1 MSGSFTTYFNHNK
14 STLNFYKGTKLR
26 DLQSELYRIKKD
38 LEILPTRLQGSLSGE
53 SSNSLLRGRFAER
66 TKLENKIEKYEK
78 KIADLEKK
86 IERHEFLAANPD
98 ELVKEYLL
106 HLPADRKK
114 IELDDL
120 YERHSLTTVPDLSR
134 FTELRH
140 LNLSC
145 NRHLSY
151 GFDRLPTT
159 LKKLI
164 CFKTNAPEDASWI
177 LRLVN
182 LEWLNL
188 CRNDRIREL
197 PDLSSLENLVD
208 LDISLMDLRGIPNL
222 PLNNISLLRIPIQGL
237 PRYYSKTAYGRAQI
251 NDMQTFECLTKSHSS
266 QIIRRINR
274 INQFDHIR
282 EELLATGAKIV
293 LSPSRLA
300 RLLDQSELDVD
311 SDWSDIY
318 ECQTR
323 RVHTTVYSW

>member
-1 MSGSFTTYFNHNK
+1 MSGSFTTYFNRNN

-26 DLQSELYRIKKD
+26 DLQSELYRIKKALDNPD
-38 LEILPTRLQGSLSGE
+38 LVRTD
-53 SSNSLLRGRFAER
+53 R
-66 TKLENKIEKYEK
+66 TKLENKNEKYEK
-78 KIADLEKK
+78 KLADLEQK

-106 HLPADRKK
+106 TLPADRKK

-120 YERHSLTTVPDLSR
+120 YEKHSLTTVPDLSR

-145 NRHLSY
+145 NRNLSS

-164 CFKTNAPEDASWI
+164 CFKTNISNEDTAWI

-188 CRNDRIREL
+188 GRNDRIREL

-222 PLNNISLLRIPIQGL
+222 PLNNIMLLRIPIQGL

-274 INQFDHIR
+274 INRFDRIR

-311 SDWSDIY
+311 SDWSDVY

-323 RVHTTVYSW
+323 RVHTTAYSS

>member
-1 MSGSFTTYFNHNK
+1 MSGSFTTYFNRNN

-26 DLQSELYRIKKD
+26 DLQSELYRIKKALDNPD
-38 LEILPTRLQGSLSGE
+38 LVRTEQ
-53 SSNSLLRGRFAER
+53 
-66 TKLENKIEKYEK
+66 TKLEKKNEKYEK
-78 KIADLEKK
+78 KLADLEQK
-86 IERHEFLAANPD
+86 IERHEFLASNPD

-106 HLPADRKK
+106 TLPVDRKK

-120 YERHSLTTVPDLSR
+120 YEKHSLTTVPDLSR

-145 NRHLSY
+145 NRHLSS

-164 CFKTNAPEDASWI
+164 CFKTNMSNEDTAWI

-208 LDISLMDLRGIPNL
+208 LDLSLMSLRSIPNL
-222 PLNNISLLRIPIQGL
+222 PLNNIMLLRVPIQGL
-237 PRYYSKTAYGRAQI
+237 PRYYTKTAYGRAQI
-251 NDMQTFECLTKSHSS
+251 NDMQTFECLTKSHST

-274 INQFDHIR
+274 INQFDRIR
-282 EELLATGAKIV
+282 EELLAKGAKIV
-293 LSPSRLA
+293 LNPARIE
-300 RLLDQSELDVD
+300 RLLDQSELDID
-311 SDWSDIY
+311 SDWSDIF

-323 RVHTTVYSW
+323 RVHTTVYSSY